1 MFEKIYRRAI
11 SLFSKKVKGV
21 ALYCVKPSSSDEF
34 KTIVERWNCV
44 CFLDHWWREKHHI
57 PFGSKMHLE
66 SNFIDMLFE
75 FEEDVLYK
83 KIRLNNLDP
92 YEANKGAWIKQKK
105 EESVKSK
112 DSDFEKFKE
121 DFNNLDLSKYD
132 EK

>member
-21 ALYCVKPSSSDEF
+21 ALYNIKTPSSEEF

-57 PFGSKMHLE
+57 AFGSKAHLE

-75 FEEDVLYK
+75 FEEDILYK
-83 KIRLNNLDP
+83 KIRLNNSDP
-92 YEANKGAWIKQKK
+92 YEMNKGSWIKESKK
-105 EESVKSK
+105 DMSK
-112 DSDFEKFKE
+112 HEDNDFEQFKK
-121 DFNNLDLSKYD
+121 DFDKIDLSKYD